1 MRGGG
6 DNTSSALAAMNIG
19 VGVGAK
25 DSKAGRQLG
34 LRRSTTV
41 DRSVRDYVWDGLCG
55 VDIAEVA
62 FICMHV
68 YRRNS

>member
-1 MRGGG
+1 
-6 DNTSSALAAMNIG
+6 MNIG

-41 DRSVRDYVWDGLCG
+41 DRCVYT
-55 VDIAEVA
+55 
-62 FICMHV
+62 CMHMQFDLMSGMAWGLL
-68 YRRNS
+68 R